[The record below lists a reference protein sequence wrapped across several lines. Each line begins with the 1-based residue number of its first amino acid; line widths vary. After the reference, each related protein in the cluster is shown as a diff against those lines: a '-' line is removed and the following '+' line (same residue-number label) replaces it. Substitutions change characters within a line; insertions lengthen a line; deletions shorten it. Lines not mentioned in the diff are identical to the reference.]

1 MCIRVSNG
9 SFISA
14 ETLLELNRACLLFV
28 LMLKEEDLEER
39 YAAEARL

>member
-1 MCIRVSNG
+1 MSNG

-39 YAAEARL
+39 YMTEVKL